1 MNEYKEKLLSELERI
16 ENERKI
22 LAGTDVPAGA
32 YPDAPEVPPIEDDY
46 DKAESEVRAALKR
59 IDSGAYGV
67 CAKCGNP
74 IAPARL
80 RILPA
85 ADLCLRCAEEE
96 EQ

>member
-32 YPDAPEVPPIEDDY
+32 YPEAPEVPPIEDDY
-46 DKAESEVRAALKR
+46 DRAEAEVRGALERMEK
-59 IDSGAYGV
+59 GTYGI
-67 CAKCGNP
+67 CLKCGKA

-80 RILPA
+80 RVLPTA
-85 ADLCLRCAEEE
+85 PLCLDCAEEE
-96 EQ
+96 EE

>member
-32 YPDAPEVPPIEDDY
+32 YPDAPEVLPIEDDY
-46 DKAESEVRAALKR
+46 DKAEAEVRAALER
-59 IDSGAYGV
+59 IEDGVYGV
-67 CAKCGNP
+67 CAKCGKP

-80 RILPA
+80 RILPVA
-85 ADLCLRCAEEE
+85 ELCLSCAEEE
-96 EQ
+96 EE